1 MRLIL
6 MRGLLAL
13 LLGLAAALIYQR
25 AKAATAP
32 DAAGSASPSGA
43 VTDMGASQNLTAFL
57 KLVRVAESGDDYGAL
72 VGGGNIVD
80 FSDHPANKGW
90 PGIRTPESR
99 KSTAAGA
106 YQITQTTWNTEVQN
120 ALRLPDFSPKSQDEA
135 ALWII
140 QFKRPGAWGL
150 VVEGKLQAALMRLRD
165 EWEAFDKML
174 AGTYPITLAEAQAI
188 YTDAGGTVA

>member
-1 MRLIL
+1 
-6 MRGLLAL
+6 
-13 LLGLAAALIYQR
+13 
-25 AKAATAP
+25 
-32 DAAGSASPSGA
+32 
-43 VTDMGASQNLTAFL
+43 MGASQNLTAFL
-57 KLVRVAESGDDYGAL
+57 KLVRVAESGDDYSAL
-72 VGGGNIVD
+72 VGGGNITD

-90 PGIRTPESR
+90 PGIRTPEGR
-99 KSTAAGA
+99 KTTAAGA

-174 AGTYPITLAEAQAI
+174 AGTYPITLAEAETI